1 MRFIEV
7 TRALVKEPENV
18 VINVAHIIS
27 IEAFIVE
34 KAEFI
39 GGKRILTK
47 YEYRNVICRDNR
59 GYIVSVEDA
68 QRLIGGE

>member
-27 IEAFIVE
+27 IEAFILE

-39 GGKRILTK
+39 DGKKILTK
-47 YEYRNVICRDNR
+47 YQYRNVI
-59 GYIVSVEDA
+59 
-68 QRLIGGE
+68 